1 MKFPKKLESKLG
13 GIGLLKLLFQ
23 TNLFDI
29 VKSLMSK
36 MIFPL
41 SIVGFLY
48 PRYQVIQT
56 MSYDMN
62 VWTVVLHN
70 CRNENEK
77 MKNINIWNVVPKYYL
92 EVSIMNNYYFN
103 LVSQYEILIYQ
114 PKTYFEKWRVVLT
127 IQIEMRPLAN
137 LGSSQIVNCFART

>member
-1 MKFPKKLESKLG
+1 MPPITGPITIAIFVDFVLDIDDNPCKNGFPGRYVKFQEFLESKLG

-23 TNLFDI
+23 TNLFHI

-36 MIFPL
+36 TILPL
-41 SIVGFLY
+41 NFVGLLY

-62 VWTVVLHN
+62 VWTLVLHN

-77 MKNINIWNVVPKYYL
+77 MKNINI
-92 EVSIMNNYYFN
+92 
-103 LVSQYEILIYQ
+103 
-114 PKTYFEKWRVVLT
+114 
-127 IQIEMRPLAN
+127 
-137 LGSSQIVNCFART
+137 

>member
-1 MKFPKKLESKLG
+1 VKFPKKLESKLG

-77 MKNINIWNVVPKYYL
+77 MKNINI
-92 EVSIMNNYYFN
+92 
-103 LVSQYEILIYQ
+103 
-114 PKTYFEKWRVVLT
+114 
-127 IQIEMRPLAN
+127 
-137 LGSSQIVNCFART
+137 